1 MRKGRKALNASG
13 LSSVA
18 TEGESFSGS
27 RLSSGQ
33 NIPVCGMASAWQGRH
48 SLCSSLFHV
57 GFSHVSGQKEEKLT
71 FSGLPIVRTSF
82 AVSCFYPSDTVGGT
96 GCFTIHGIAFAT
108 ISPGNGL
115 WRKASERAAMKFV
128 PVKGTFLHTSRKIMV
143 NQLSFQSLV
152 PTDADR
158 TRVEE
163 LRRFVAYHNYRYHT
177 LDDPQ
182 ITDDEYNAA
191 FRELVQLE
199 ERFPE
204 LKTAD
209 SPTAKVGGMVL
220 SSLETRP
227 HRLKMYSLDNVF
239 SAEEWQAFL
248 KRLDN
253 AVPGIRPEFWCD
265 PKMDGLALELV
276 YERGMFVSAL
286 TRGDGEVGEVV
297 TEAMRTVRNLPKRLF
312 GNAPDLLEVRGEVIF
327 NRKDFQELN
336 ARQRKANAKTF
347 ANPRNAAAGSIR
359 QLDISVTASRPLR
372 FLAYGFGEI
381 EWGSTRP
388 WTTYAEVMERLREYG
403 FETPPDGRLCTS
415 SEAVEA
421 YYTALKDGG
430 REKLAYEID
439 GVVMKLNDLEMQR
452 RLGYTA
458 RAPRFSIAW
467 KFPAQQATTELLG
480 ITIQVGR
487 TGVLTPVAE
496 LQPVTVGGVVVSRAT
511 LHNEDEIINR
521 DVRIGDRVIVQ
532 RAGDVIPEVVGAVLS
547 ERPEHAVP
555 FVFPHFCPSCGE
567 PAHRLEGEAAWRCVN
582 MSCPAMIRQSL
593 AHFVSKAGLDIEGF
607 GQRWIEQLIGSGRVK
622 TPADLFTLTVE
633 ELLHYERMGVK
644 LASKLVNSLE
654 RARREATLQRLVCA
668 LGIRHVGEQTARTL
682 ASAYSDMDALGSA
695 SLEALQALPD
705 IGPEVASSIRAF
717 FEDEANQILLSRLHE
732 LGLWPVAA
740 KQTTSEERS
749 GILSGKRVLFTGT
762 LSMPRSKAQQL
773 AEQAGAEIMSGVS
786 RKLDLLVV
794 GENPG
799 SKLEKAQELGIQILD
814 ETAFAA
820 LLAGNRDVLSETK
833 TR

>member
-1 MRKGRKALNASG
+1 MTILWLLLQTSQMFWGNLSAEKGRLMEQAAVHLALLDTG
-13 LSSVA
+13 D
-18 TEGESFSGS
+18 
-27 RLSSGQ
+27 
-33 NIPVCGMASAWQGRH
+33 I
-48 SLCSSLFHV
+48 
-57 GFSHVSGQKEEKLT
+57 LT
-71 FSGLPIVRTSF
+71 ANRN
-82 AVSCFYPSDTVGGT
+82 TV
-96 GCFTIHGIAFAT
+96 
-108 ISPGNGL
+108 
-115 WRKASERAAMKFV
+115 MD
-128 PVKGTFLHTSRKIMV
+128 
-143 NQLSFQSLV
+143 QLSLQSLV

-158 TRVEE
+158 MRAEE
-163 LRRFVAYHNYRYHT
+163 LRSFVAYHNYRYHT

-191 FRELVQLE
+191 FQELVRLE

-209 SPTAKVGGMVL
+209 SPTVKVGGTVL

-227 HRLKMYSLDNVF
+227 HRQRMYSLDNVF
-239 SAEEWQAFL
+239 SAEEWQGFL

-253 AVPGIRPEFWCD
+253 AVPGVRTEFWCD

-276 YERGMFVSAL
+276 YERGRFVSAL

-297 TEAMRTVRNLPKRLF
+297 TEAMRTVRNLPKQLF
-312 GNAPDLLEVRGEVIF
+312 GDAPDLLEIRGEVIF
-327 NRKDFQELN
+327 NRRDFQELN

-359 QLDISVTASRPLR
+359 QLDTSVTASRPLR
-372 FLAYGFGEI
+372 FIAYGFGEI
-381 EWGSTRP
+381 EWGAAKV
-388 WTTYAEVMERLREYG
+388 WTTYAEVMERLRKYG
-403 FETPPDGRLCTS
+403 FETPPDGRLCAS
-415 SEAVEA
+415 SEEVEA
-421 YYTALKDGG
+421 YYAALKDGG
-430 REKLAYEID
+430 RDALAYEID

-458 RAPRFSIAW
+458 RAPRFAVAW
-467 KFPAQQATTELLG
+467 KFPAKQATTELLD

-496 LQPVTVGGVVVSRAT
+496 LRPVSVGGVVVSRAT

-547 ERPEHAVP
+547 ERPENAVP

-607 GQRWIEQLIGSGRVK
+607 GQRWIEQLIGSGRVG

-654 RARREATLQRLVCA
+654 RARKGASLQRLVCA

-682 ASAYSDMDALGSA
+682 AMAYSDMDALGAA
-695 SLEALQALPD
+695 STEELQNLPD

-717 FEDEANQILLSRLHE
+717 FDDEANRLLLTKLRK
-732 LGLWPVAA
+732 LGLWPVSGQ
-740 KQTTSEERS
+740 QTPATSS
-749 GILSGKRVLFTGT
+749 TGILSGKRVLFTGT

-773 AEQAGAEIMSGVS
+773 AEQAGAEIVGSVS

-799 SKLEKAQELGIQILD
+799 SKLEKARELGIRTLD
-814 ETAFAA
+814 ETEFAA
-820 LLAGNRDVLSETK
+820 LLAGDRDTSEMK